1 MDNQTL
7 LALFAFCVVTLFTPG
22 PNNLM
27 LMASGAN
34 FGVVRTLPHML
45 GVVTGF
51 PAMTAIVGL
60 GLAGLF
66 FAWSSAFTLLKVA
79 SVAYTLWLAWK
90 IANAGAVDID
100 RPEGKPLSFAQ
111 AVAFQWINP
120 KAWSMALT
128 ATTVYAPGQNAG
140 SVLTIAGMFLLFGIG
155 SSGAWMAMGGVIS
168 RWLSSPAR
176 LRLFNLTMAL
186 LLVGSIA
193 LAL

>member
-66 FAWSSAFTLLKVA
+66 LAWSSAFMLLKVA

-90 IANAGAVDID
+90 IANARAVDID
-100 RPEGKPLSFAQ
+100 QPEGKPMSFAQ

-128 ATTVYAPGQNAG
+128 ATTVYAPNQNTG
-140 SVLTIAGMFLLFGIG
+140 SVLIIAGMFLAFGIC
-155 SSGAWMAMGGVIS
+155 SSGAWMSMGSAIS
-168 RWLSSPAR
+168 RWLSNPVR
-176 LRLFNLTMAL
+176 LRLFNLTMAS

>member
-1 MDNQTL
+1 MDNQPL
-7 LALFAFCVVTLFTPG
+7 LALVAFCVVTLFTPG

-34 FGVVRTLPHML
+34 FGAVRTLPHML

-66 FAWSSAFTLLKVA
+66 LAWSGAFLLLKVV
-79 SVAYTLWLAWK
+79 SVVYTLWLAWK

-100 RPEGKPLSFAQ
+100 QPEGKPLGFAQ

-128 ATTVYAPGQNAG
+128 ATTVYAPGQNTG

-155 SSGAWMAMGGVIS
+155 SSGAWMVMGGAIS

>member
-7 LALFAFCVVTLFTPG
+7 LAVAAFCVVTLFTPG

-27 LMASGAN
+27 LMASGVN
-34 FGVVRTLPHML
+34 FGAVRTLPHML

-66 FAWSSAFTLLKVA
+66 LAWSSAFMLLKAA
-79 SVAYTLWLAWK
+79 SVVYTLWLAWK

-100 RPEGKPLSFAQ
+100 QPEGKPLSFAQ

-128 ATTVYAPGQNAG
+128 ATTVYAPNQNTG

-155 SSGAWMAMGGVIS
+155 SSGAWMAMGGAIS